1 MKQLKRKGMAAT
13 SCLTGILSLFFSCTT
28 NDVANNGEIEEQ
40 DLYEI
45 SDPALG
51 EYLVYNSTRTD
62 DEKLPYGTAVFIDG
76 KYYLNK
82 EKASTAEN
90 LYLVKNETQIKKL
103 SEAGLATAETKIKD
117 MDGLQYFVGLKT
129 LKLTSNQ
136 VEHMDMSQCKNIET
150 IEMNSN
156 LISTIDL
163 TNCTKLKRFRYS
175 GSANG
180 DNTCKLSAIDL
191 SQCTAIEHIY
201 LKNQNISSDGII
213 WPEVYASLKE
223 VDLSG
228 NPGAPFPIP
237 GDLYAQLTTKEGVTN
252 DNGNEEENNE
262 YYLLKDKAFGEYLE
276 YLSKTTPDVVPADIV
291 INEDGNYKLNT
302 AIAAKVKTLNVAKT
316 SKIITTLTDAG
327 LETADILIASA
338 DGLQYF
344 TALEEFTATS
354 NHFTEQLPLTTLVKL
369 KVLQV
374 NTAGISELDLS
385 GNPELITLNCNGST
399 KSGYGKLVSID
410 LSHTPNL
417 ETLSL
422 KNNSLQTIDVSGLKN
437 LKVLELSGNPGA
449 DFTIPAEIYNNLTT
463 ESGCKSE

>member
-1 MKQLKRKGMAAT
+1 MAAT

-28 NDVANNGEIEEQ
+28 NDVANNEEIEEQ

-51 EYLVYNSTRTD
+51 EYLIYNSTRTD

-103 SEAGLATAETKIKD
+103 SEAGLATAETKIKN

-180 DNTCKLSAIDL
+180 DNTCKLSAVDF
-191 SQCTAIEHIY
+191 SQCTVIEHIY

-228 NPGAPFPIP
+228 NPGAPFPIQVTCMP
-237 GDLYAQLTTKEGVTN
+237 SSRQRKE
-252 DNGNEEENNE
+252 
-262 YYLLKDKAFGEYLE
+262 
-276 YLSKTTPDVVPADIV
+276 
-291 INEDGNYKLNT
+291 
-302 AIAAKVKTLNVAKT
+302 
-316 SKIITTLTDAG
+316 
-327 LETADILIASA
+327 
-338 DGLQYF
+338 
-344 TALEEFTATS
+344 
-354 NHFTEQLPLTTLVKL
+354 
-369 KVLQV
+369 
-374 NTAGISELDLS
+374 
-385 GNPELITLNCNGST
+385 
-399 KSGYGKLVSID
+399 
-410 LSHTPNL
+410 
-417 ETLSL
+417 
-422 KNNSLQTIDVSGLKN
+422 
-437 LKVLELSGNPGA
+437 
-449 DFTIPAEIYNNLTT
+449 
-463 ESGCKSE
+463 